1 MTGAPDSHSRPSP
14 PARGRVTTPGDRRPG
29 RRGIVLLATSLAAWG
44 LAVVGLAAMIASSQE
59 GAREELRERFELR
72 AELAGAFVA
81 SYVGQL
87 AGDEQR
93 IVASELAGRGRD
105 DFERVVRHFGF
116 RAAVLVDRRGRLV
129 QVEPRDAR
137 LVGAPI
143 GARYAHLS
151 AALGGRVA
159 VSNVVPSAA
168 RREPIVAVA
177 VPYRGG
183 VFSGAFAPGETPI
196 GTYLRHALPI
206 AGSELELVDRNGLR
220 IASNRPGAIG
230 RPVPARGGDGW
241 VVVEQVVPGT
251 PWRVRAATRERALLS
266 PLGGLRGAL
275 PWLVLAAFALVGL
288 VANVLLHRLA
298 TSRRRLARA
307 NRELGELAH
316 LDPLTGLPNRRQ
328 LDAALERELA
338 RAART
343 GRPVAVLM
351 GDVDGFKQI
360 NDTAG
365 HHTGDRVLQAMAER
379 WVAALRAC
387 DLCSRW
393 GGDELVALLPDT
405 GADGAAAAAER
416 VRVLAAAPVV
426 GADGVTRT
434 TMSIGWAVWRGEGES
449 AGSLLARADAALYAA
464 KRGGRDQACGD
475 AVAAS

>member
-93 IVASELAGRGRD
+93 IVASPVGHGDGD
-105 DFERVVRHFGF
+105 D
-116 RAAVLVDRRGRLV
+116 
-129 QVEPRDAR
+129 
-137 LVGAPI
+137 
-143 GARYAHLS
+143 
-151 AALGGRVA
+151 
-159 VSNVVPSAA
+159 
-168 RREPIVAVA
+168 
-177 VPYRGG
+177 RGG

-230 RPVPARGGDGW
+230 RPVRARGGDGW
-241 VVVEQVVPGT
+241 VVVEQGGPGT

-288 VANVLLHRLA
+288 VANVLLHRA
-298 TSRRRLARA
+298 GAGSPGRTASSASSRTSTPSR
-307 NRELGELAH
+307 GC
-316 LDPLTGLPNRRQ
+316 
-328 LDAALERELA
+328 
-338 RAART
+338 RT
-343 GRPVAVLM
+343 GVSSTRRSSAS
-351 GDVDGFKQI
+351 
-360 NDTAG
+360 
-365 HHTGDRVLQAMAER
+365 
-379 WVAALRAC
+379 
-387 DLCSRW
+387 SR
-393 GGDELVALLPDT
+393 GRCGP
-405 GADGAAAAAER
+405 GA
-416 VRVLAAAPVV
+416 P
-426 GADGVTRT
+426 
-434 TMSIGWAVWRGEGES
+434 SP
-449 AGSLLARADAALYAA
+449 
-464 KRGGRDQACGD
+464 C
-475 AVAAS
+475 